1 MILRALLTLLL
12 LIIASAFHAEAIEPV
27 YAGQPLDGIVLEG
40 TNLIKAPETNFV
52 RPGANWTYPYS
63 YYPIYAEG
71 QPISGTYFGPDRL
84 AGSKVGIYVSSFS
97 VSEFLNSS
105 FTPANI
111 RSEESYVSLN
121 STGDAHF
128 TITGISSGTYTLTLC
143 VVDGLNSTVLSAL
156 PLIVTAQ
163 DASID
168 SQTKVIAGGALK
180 VTVKMPQQPREFK
193 RYYGAVM
200 VSRKDYEGIRLDI
213 ISNAG
218 KSLSS
223 TIALGNRS
231 TQIQGLP
238 SLSTNLLMKMFSMLP
253 QNSAVAMQESTK
265 PEAEF
270 YLITDPEW
278 ERGNYILTCVIYSSG
293 KGILGLCQKA
303 VEVK

>member
-1 MILRALLTLLL
+1 MILRALLTLSL
-12 LIIASAFHAEAIEPV
+12 LIIASALHAEAIEQV
-27 YAGQPLDGIVLEG
+27 YAGQPLDGIVLDG

-71 QPISGTYFGPDRL
+71 QPISGTYSGPDRL
-84 AGSKVGIYVSSFS
+84 AGSRVGIYVSNFS

-105 FTPANI
+105 FTLANI
-111 RSEESYVSLN
+111 RSGESYVSLN
-121 STGDAHF
+121 STGDARF
-128 TITGISSGTYTLTLC
+128 NVTGISSGTYTLY
-143 VVDGLNSTVLSAL
+143 VVDRLNSTVLSAL

-200 VSRKDYEGIRLDI
+200 VSRKDYGGIRLDI
-213 ISNAG
+213 LSNADQ
-218 KSLSS
+218 SLSS

-303 VEVK
+303 VEVI